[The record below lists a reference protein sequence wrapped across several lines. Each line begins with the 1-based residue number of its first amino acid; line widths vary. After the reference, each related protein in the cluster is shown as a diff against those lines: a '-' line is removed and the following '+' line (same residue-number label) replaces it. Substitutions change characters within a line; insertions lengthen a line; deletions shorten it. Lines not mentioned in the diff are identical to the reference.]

1 MMTRALLLA
10 CIAAHATGGVSSTL
24 DERCG
29 DAVVIPSWPDTTQ
42 LDLSTIP
49 TILLTTTKTAGPEA
63 DGVAKSAEPRALSG
77 HVHVV
82 WSGRPIVENYVTA
95 QLCEQAASP
104 GTKQHGHTG
113 E

>member
-10 CIAAHATGGVSSTL
+10 CIAAHATGGASSTL

-29 DAVVIPSWPDTTQ
+29 DAVVMSSWADTTQ
-42 LDLSTIP
+42 LNLS
-49 TILLTTTKTAGPEA
+49 TILLTTTKTAGTEA
-63 DGVAKSAEPRALSG
+63 DGVAKSAELRALSG

-104 GTKQHGHTG
+104 GAKLHGHTG